1 MHPPLISSVV
11 QRMPFPAAREP
22 RLLGTLGD
30 LVSLTKPRLSG
41 LVLATEAAGMA
52 LAPGRCE
59 LLRTVATLV
68 GTACLIG
75 SANVFNSWLERGPDS
90 RMARTRGRALP
101 AGRVEPQIAA
111 YLGGILG
118 LVAAAILAV
127 NGNLLTLLLGLLA
140 FGVYVF
146 AYTPL
151 KARTWWALP
160 VGAIP
165 GALPPLM
172 GWTATAGTVGWGGAG
187 LFALLFAW
195 QIPHFLAI
203 ALFRNR
209 EYAAA
214 GFAVFP
220 LVHGEAA
227 TRVGIAVS
235 AVFLLL
241 VSGSLPLVGL
251 GGVAYAWTAGVLG
264 AVLVVVAVRGAWR
277 GAGRSWAR
285 WVFRFSLLHLVA
297 LFSALLVFRR

>member
-1 MHPPLISSVV
+1 METPLIPSVTRDV
-11 QRMPFPAAREP
+11 VFPTEREP
-22 RLLGTLGD
+22 ELLGTFVD
-30 LVSLTKPRLSG
+30 LVSLTKPRLSA

-52 LAPGRCE
+52 LAPGHCA
-59 LLRTVATLV
+59 LLRTFGTLF

-75 SANVFNSWLERGPDS
+75 SANVFNSWLERDRDS
-90 RMARTRGRALP
+90 LMPRTRGRALP
-101 AGRVEPQIAA
+101 AGRVEPAVA
-111 YLGGILG
+111 LYVGSALG
-118 LVAAAILAV
+118 LLSASILV
-127 NGNLLTLLLGLLA
+127 VDSDPLTLLLGLLA
-140 FGVYVF
+140 FGVYVG

-172 GWTATAGTVGWGGAG
+172 GWTATEGTIGWGGAA

-209 EYAAA
+209 EYEAA
-214 GFAVFP
+214 GFRVFP

-227 TRVGIAVS
+227 TRVWIAIS

-241 VSGSLPLVGL
+241 VSAGLPLVGL
-251 GGVAYAWTAGVLG
+251 GGVVYGWTAGALG

-277 GAGRSWAR
+277 GEGRGWAR
-285 WVFRFSLLHLVA
+285 WIFRYSLFHLVA
-297 LFSALLVFRR
+297 LFSALLLFRR

>member
-1 MHPPLISSVV
+1 MHPPLISPVV
-11 QRMPFPAAREP
+11 QRVPFPAERAP
-22 RLLGTLGD
+22 RLLDTLGD
-30 LVSLTKPRLSG
+30 LASLTKPRLSA

-59 LLRTVATLV
+59 LLRTVATLI

-101 AGRVEPQIAA
+101 AGRVDPQIAVC
-111 YLGGILG
+111 LGGILG

-127 NGNLLTLLLGLLA
+127 DGNQLTLLLGLLA
-140 FGVYVF
+140 FGVYVI

-172 GWTATAGTVGWGGAG
+172 GWTATAGTIGAG
-187 LFALLFAW
+187 GLALFALLFAW

-203 ALFRNR
+203 AFFRDR
-209 EYAAA
+209 EYEAA

-220 LVHGEAA
+220 LVHGETA
-227 TRVGIAVS
+227 TRVGIAIS
-235 AVFLLL
+235 AMLLLL

-251 GGVAYAWTAGVLG
+251 GGVVYAWTAGVLG
-264 AVLVVVAVRGAWR
+264 AVLVAVAVRGAWR
-277 GAGRSWAR
+277 GAGRGWAR
-285 WVFRFSLLHLVA
+285 WVFRFSLFHLVA
-297 LFSALLVFRR
+297 LLSALLLFRR